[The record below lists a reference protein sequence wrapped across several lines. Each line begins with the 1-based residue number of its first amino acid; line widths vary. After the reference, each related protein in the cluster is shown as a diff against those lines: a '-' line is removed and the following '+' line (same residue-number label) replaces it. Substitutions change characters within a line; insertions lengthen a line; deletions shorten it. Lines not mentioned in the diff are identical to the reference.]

1 VIDAAAANDAPLD
14 PVAGAS
20 NTPVSTVGE
29 PGAHVAG
36 ASDARVATVRGEA
49 MLEMPPDLYIPPDA
63 LEVFLDTFEGP
74 LDLLLYLIRKANI
87 DILDIPMARLTQ
99 QYLEYVDLMRRRN
112 LELAA
117 EYLLMAA
124 LLMEIKSRMLLPRPR
139 ALREDE
145 EDPRAE
151 LVRRLMEY
159 ESIKLAAHKLDM
171 LPVLG
176 RDFLTLEVWI
186 EQAAVQRLPQ
196 VHTQDLIAAWQSLLM
211 QARIMRHHKVMREEL
226 SVREFMSSILRRLQG
241 SQFTE
246 FTALFDLSKGVA
258 VVVVSFLALL
268 ELVRES
274 LIEVTQSEPYAP
286 IYVKLAHA
294 ESE

>member
-1 VIDAAAANDAPLD
+1 MIDTVAANDAPND
-14 PVAGAS
+14 PAAGAPNS
-20 NTPVSTVGE
+20 LLLKE
-29 PGAHVAG
+29 ADPGVRLAG
-36 ASDARVATVRGEA
+36 GSDARVATVRGEA
-49 MLEMPPDLYIPPDA
+49 MLEMPADLYIPPDA
-63 LEVFLDTFEGP
+63 LEVFLDTFQGP
-74 LDLLLYLIRKANI
+74 LDLLLYLIRRANI
-87 DILDIPMARLTQ
+87 DILDIPMAKLTQ
-99 QYLEYVDLMRRRN
+99 QYLEYVELMRRRN

-139 ALREDE
+139 AMREDE

-159 ESIKLAAHKLDM
+159 ENIKLAAHKLDA

-186 EQAAVQRLPQ
+186 EQAASQRLPG
-196 VHTQDLIAAWQSLLM
+196 VRTQDLIAAWQSLLM
-211 QARIMRHHKVMREEL
+211 RARVTQHHKVTREEL
-226 SVREFMSSILRRLQG
+226 SVREFMSSILRRLHG
-241 SQFTE
+241 GQFTE
-246 FTALFDLSKGVA
+246 FTALFDVSKGVA

-274 LIEVTQSEPYAP
+274 LIEVTQLEPYAP